1 MVMPDVGLFTAA
13 EPLDSGYKVIIK
25 YSVEVEGLPVY
36 QETYDV
42 NTLEKELRKNPVRL
56 KEIWFRRIQCAV
68 KSRPRAGFS
77 AALTRCLMDGQCG
90 DLGHEKLEPLDTAGE
105 ER

>member
-1 MVMPDVGLFTAA
+1 MPDVGLFTAA
-13 EPLDSGYKVIIK
+13 GPLDPEYKVVIK
-25 YSVEVEGLPVY
+25 YSVEVEGLAVY
-36 QETYDV
+36 QESYDV
-42 NTLEKELRKNPVRL
+42 KKLELELQRDPARL

-68 KSRPRAGFS
+68 NSRQRPGFS

-90 DLGHEKLEPLDTAGE
+90 DLGHENLQTLDSAGE